1 MLPFGGKGKM
11 MENSVQT
18 APNSW
23 VHKQYMAERDF
34 EIEHATD
41 SHYHEIEPHYHEF
54 YELFFFLGGHIDY
67 VVDDQIFEMRRG
79 DLLVI
84 PPSTLH
90 NPIFRDFDVP
100 YERYV
105 LWVSAQCMERL
116 CTLDPDLDTFRR
128 AGRKP
133 MYLLRSAD
141 AAWSSLGGSFMTMC
155 RTAGERDTCWR
166 SSCMAAL
173 LRVLSDY
180 NRAVQAQEGQAQA
193 GARST
198 LLTAILHY
206 VSDNLC
212 GDLSLETVAQVFY
225 TNKFSISHM
234 FQQDMRISYY
244 QYVIQMRLL
253 AGKKLL
259 LEGMPASKV
268 WDACGFGDYA
278 GFYRAFRKW
287 YGVSPSQFKKLH
299 ASLIAPTE

>member
-1 MLPFGGKGKM
+1 MQHPI
-11 MENSVQT
+11 SA

-23 VHKQYMAERDF
+23 VHKQYMSERDF
-34 EIEHATD
+34 EIEHAAD
-41 SHYHEIEPHYHEF
+41 MHYHEVEPHYHEF
-54 YELFFFLGGHIDY
+54 YELFFFLNGHIDY
-67 VVDDQIFEMRRG
+67 VVEDQIFEMRRG

-105 LWVSAQCMERL
+105 LWISAQCMERL
-116 CTLDPDLDTFRR
+116 SALDPDLDTFRR
-128 AGRKP
+128 AGAQP
-133 MYLLRSAD
+133 VYLLRSAD
-141 AAWSSLGGSFMTMC
+141 AAWTSLGGSFMTMHK
-155 RTAGERDTCWR
+155 AAEQRDVCWR
-166 SSCMAAL
+166 SGCIAAL
-173 LRVLSDY
+173 LRVMAEY
-180 NRAVQAQEGQAQA
+180 NRAARAQAGQAQA
-193 GARST
+193 GARAT

-253 AGKKLL
+253 AAKKLL

-287 YGVSPSQFKKLH
+287 YGVSPRQFKKLH

>member
-1 MLPFGGKGKM
+1 MQHPV
-11 MENSVQT
+11 SA

-23 VHKQYMAERDF
+23 VHKQYMSERDF
-34 EIEHATD
+34 EIEHAADT
-41 SHYHEIEPHYHEF
+41 HYHEVEPHYHEF
-54 YELFFFLGGHIDY
+54 YELFFFLNGHIDY
-67 VVDDQIFEMRRG
+67 VVEDQIFEMRRG

-105 LWVSAQCMERL
+105 LWISAQCMERL
-116 CTLDPDLDTFRR
+116 SALDPDLDTFRR
-128 AGRKP
+128 A
-133 MYLLRSAD
+133 A
-141 AAWSSLGGSFMTMC
+141 
-155 RTAGERDTCWR
+155 
-166 SSCMAAL
+166 
-173 LRVLSDY
+173 
-180 NRAVQAQEGQAQA
+180 RAQAGQAQA
-193 GARST
+193 GARAT

-253 AGKKLL
+253 AAKKLL

-287 YGVSPSQFKKLH
+287 YGVSPRQFKKLH
-299 ASLIAPTE
+299 TSLIAPTE